1 LQLERV
7 RQQIQDARD
16 AKEKARLEELERQRQ
31 LELERLR
38 KQQAAEQAAQLKRQQ
53 ELEQKQREHQQAQQN
68 LRGRCPAN
76 YEWEKVGSQSSVSQG
91 DAEVRCRSVAAGGAA
106 ADSILCQI
114 DPSIICSELTFS
126 TLCPLLR

>member
-1 LQLERV
+1 LQLELV
-7 RQQIQDARD
+7 RKQIQDASN

-68 LRGRCPAN
+68 LRGKCPAGF
-76 YEWEKVGSQSSVSQG
+76 EWFKVQFFGSVH
-91 DAEVRCRSVAAGGAA
+91 
-106 ADSILCQI
+106 
-114 DPSIICSELTFS
+114 S
-126 TLCPLLR
+126 T